1 MSYQHIEVKPISGA
15 CGAVVSGIDLS
26 QDLDEQRL
34 NEVKRAFHENLV
46 IFFHDQDIT
55 EEQHKTFGRKFGTL
69 NIHPRYVPLENHP
82 EIIPIRKDP
91 EHTTNVGGI
100 WHQDLTHLENPP
112 LGSILFALE
121 VPSAGGDTMFANQYL
136 AYEALSKGMKDLLDG
151 MVAIHDNLIQ
161 SPKVSAEK
169 NSTRSS
175 KLREDL
181 NEEDEPE
188 MEHPV
193 VVIHPETGRKAL
205 YVNSIRTRRFKD
217 MTEEE
222 SKPLLNYLVEHS
234 YQPEFTCR
242 FKWRKGSVAFWD
254 NRCLMHFALN
264 DYQGQRR
271 YMNRV
276 TINGKRPV

>member
-112 LGSILFALE
+112 LG
-121 VPSAGGDTMFANQYL
+121 
-136 AYEALSKGMKDLLDG
+136 
-151 MVAIHDNLIQ
+151 
-161 SPKVSAEK
+161 
-169 NSTRSS
+169 
-175 KLREDL
+175 
-181 NEEDEPE
+181 
-188 MEHPV
+188 
-193 VVIHPETGRKAL
+193 
-205 YVNSIRTRRFKD
+205 
-217 MTEEE
+217 
-222 SKPLLNYLVEHS
+222 
-234 YQPEFTCR
+234 
-242 FKWRKGSVAFWD
+242 
-254 NRCLMHFALN
+254 
-264 DYQGQRR
+264 
-271 YMNRV
+271 
-276 TINGKRPV
+276 

>member
-100 WHQDLTHLENPP
+100 WHQDLPHLENPP

-276 TINGKRPV
+276 TINGKRPE

>member
-1 MSYQHIEVKPISGA
+1 MSYQHIEVNPISGA
-15 CGAVVSGIDLS
+15 CGAVISGIDIS
-26 QDLDEQRL
+26 QDLDEQSL

-69 NIHPRYVPLENHP
+69 NIHPRYVPLEDHP

-91 EHTTNVGGI
+91 AHTTNVGGI
-100 WHQDLTHLENPP
+100 WHQDLTHLKEPP
-112 LGSILFALE
+112 LGSILYALE

-136 AYEALSKGMKDLLDG
+136 AYEALSNGMKDLLDG
-151 MVAIHDNLIQ
+151 MVAVHDNLIQ
-161 SPKVSAEK
+161 SPKISANR

-181 NEEDEPE
+181 DEEDEPE

-242 FKWRKGSVAFWD
+242 FKWKKGSVAFWD

-264 DYQGQRR
+264 DYPGQRR

-276 TINGKRPV
+276 TVNGKRPV

>member
-91 EHTTNVGGI
+91 EHTTNVGGK

>member
-234 YQPEFTCR
+234 YQPEFPCR

-264 DYQGQRR
+264 DYPGQRR

>member
-242 FKWRKGSVAFWD
+242 FKWRKGSVAVWD

>member
-15 CGAVVSGIDLS
+15 CGAVISGIDIS

-46 IFFHDQDIT
+46 IFFHNQDIT

-69 NIHPRYVPLENHP
+69 NIHPRYVPLEDHP

-91 EHTTNVGGI
+91 AHTTNVGGI
-100 WHQDLTHLENPP
+100 WHQDLTHLKEPP
-112 LGSILFALE
+112 LGSILYALE

-136 AYEALSKGMKDLLDG
+136 AYEALSNGMKDLLDG
-151 MVAIHDNLIQ
+151 MVAVHDNLIQ
-161 SPKVSAEK
+161 SPKISANR

-181 NEEDEPE
+181 EEEDEPE

-242 FKWRKGSVAFWD
+242 FKWKKGSVAFWD

-264 DYQGQRR
+264 DYPGQRR

-276 TINGKRPV
+276 TVNGKRPV

>member
-234 YQPEFTCR
+234 YQPEFPCR